1 MIYKLKMFVKLQMIQ
16 IFKNYA
22 NKNIVKIA
30 LIKTFVINLANHIY
44 KNNKIIKK
52 VIR

>member
-1 MIYKLKMFVKLQMIQ
+1 MIYKLKMFAKLLMIQ
-16 IFKNYA
+16 RFKNYA

-30 LIKTFVINLANHIY
+30 LIKISVINLASHIC

-52 VIR
+52 VIK